1 MSKPPLDPLKAL
13 RQQAEA
19 LIRELGDR
27 APPSREMH
35 RKPLAPLTAASLG
48 QRTPDHHQFNCDACA
63 DDFIFQALPMPALVM
78 SESGR
83 VLRANAAT
91 AELLGQEDRLENVGS
106 PRLAV
111 WFLHALQPED
121 RRGVLAAVRK
131 AADGENATLEA
142 VRLGMPPHDQGT
154 FDIQLRFIDQQGLPE
169 GRVLVLLIA
178 CDASHAQH
186 HSHHLVSR
194 IAESSDDHI
203 YAADLQ
209 GRILY
214 ANPRVLRLIGRP
226 ASEVIGKRR
235 ESFLPLR
242 DALAHANADQQ
253 VIATGLPCHFHD
265 RLHGPD
271 GVREFSTHRFPIR
284 DASGRIIGVA
294 GNSRDVTQ
302 EYEATQLQRMSEAVF
317 RNTREAIVLTNTQ
330 GEILRVNPG
339 WERLTGF
346 SAEVAVGRRMNVLHS
361 GTHDDAFYREMW
373 QSIYREGHWSGEMT
387 NRRADG
393 TSVVVWT
400 TVSALFDDQGRLD
413 GYMAVQ
419 TDLTELRHAHDKI
432 LLLATTDPLTGL
444 PNRALFNDRLQQA
457 VLLAQRQKTQFAL
470 LFADLD
476 HFKEINDSLGHEAG
490 DIVLK
495 CVADRL
501 RSTLRAHDTVARLGG
516 DEFVVLLPN
525 INRDKAMAM
534 AERALQSVQ
543 APMSLLNLPAY
554 QPQASVGLVVYPDDG
569 DSADALLRRADQAM
583 YSAKRS
589 GRNRLV
595 GYTAQMETDSQ
606 RNFSMHVEL
615 RHGIAHGE
623 LRLYLQPKFRMT
635 DLQIVGAEAL
645 VRWAHPRLGLIPPGD
660 FLPLA
665 QQHNLMVAIDDWVF
679 DSVLTQVAAW
689 HVAACW
695 PEGWRI
701 SVNKNADAVRRSGW
715 TQTLANRIHQFA
727 LPPDCIEIELTEE
740 LWAKPDTDTLDN
752 LRELKSI
759 GVQLSIDDFGTGY
772 SSLSYLSQLPAS
784 VLKIDRSF
792 IMGMLEGDSD
802 RMLVQGIVELARK
815 LGYDLVAEGVETEA
829 QRQFLAE
836 IGCSTGQGYLVS
848 PPVPVDAFAKQHLGF
863 IQPPSPSESP

>member
-1 MSKPPLDPLKAL
+1 MSKPPLDPLEAL

-27 APPSREMH
+27 APPSCEVH
-35 RKPLAPLTAASLG
+35 PKPLAPLTAASLG
-48 QRTPDHHQFNCDACA
+48 QRTPDHYQFNCDACA

-83 VLRANAAT
+83 VLRANAAA
-91 AELLGQEDRLENVGS
+91 AELLGPEDRLNVGS

-111 WFLHALQPED
+111 WLLHALQPED

-131 AADGENATLEA
+131 AADGQNATLEA

-194 IAESSDDHI
+194 IAESSDDLI

-235 ESFLPLR
+235 ESLLPLR

-265 RLHGPD
+265 RWHGPD

-294 GNSRDVTQ
+294 GSARDVTQ

-317 RNTREAIVLTNTQ
+317 CNTREAIVLTNTQ

-361 GTHDDAFYREMW
+361 GTHDDKFYREIW
-373 QSIYREGHWSGEMT
+373 QSIYRQGHWSGEIT

-393 TSVVVWT
+393 SLVVVWS
-400 TVSALFDDQGRLD
+400 TVSALFDDQDRLD

-419 TDLTELRHAHDKI
+419 TDLTELRHAHDEI

-501 RSTLRAHDTVARLGG
+501 RSNLRAHDTVARLGG

-534 AERALQSVQ
+534 AERVLQSVQ
-543 APMSLLNLPAY
+543 APMRLLNLPAY

-569 DSADALLRRADQAM
+569 DSADVLLRHADLAM

-645 VRWAHPRLGLIPPGD
+645 VRWAHPRLGLLPPGD

-665 QQHNLMVAIDDWVF
+665 QEHNLMVAIDDWVF

-701 SVNKNADAVRRSGW
+701 SVNKTADAVRQSGW

-740 LWAKPDTDTLDN
+740 LWAKPDTHTLDN

-772 SSLSYLSQLPAS
+772 SSLSYLSKLPAS